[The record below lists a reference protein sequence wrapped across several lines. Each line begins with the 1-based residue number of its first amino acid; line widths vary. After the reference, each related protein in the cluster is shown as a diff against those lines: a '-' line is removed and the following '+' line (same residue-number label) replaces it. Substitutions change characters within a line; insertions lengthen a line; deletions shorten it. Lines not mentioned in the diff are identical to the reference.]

1 MLINS
6 SVATQL
12 GASQEPFM
20 AEKYT
25 EKPQDRQFSSR
36 DLN

>member
-25 EKPQDRQFSSR
+25 ENLRTGSFPAEI
-36 DLN
+36 